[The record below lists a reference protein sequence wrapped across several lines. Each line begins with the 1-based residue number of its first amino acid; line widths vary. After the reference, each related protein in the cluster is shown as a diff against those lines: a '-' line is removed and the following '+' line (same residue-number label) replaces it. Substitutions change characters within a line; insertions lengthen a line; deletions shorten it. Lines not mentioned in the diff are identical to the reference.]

1 MYIKQQVEIYE
12 RKVQIM
18 LAMAWVLM
26 GLAILTS
33 MVLLGDLK
41 REIEYNIKDKGND
54 CALIIFEG
62 EHHGLQEANHRENRV
77 ILRRCC

>member
-1 MYIKQQVEIYE
+1 
-12 RKVQIM
+12 M

-41 REIEYNIKDKGND
+41 REIEYNNKDKGSD
-54 CALIIFEG
+54 YALIIFEG
-62 EHHGLQEANHRENRV
+62 DHHGLQEANHRESRV